1 MLMLLLLL
9 LLLLLEVVFSLGL
22 GIGIMVSEGARY
34 IVSTLIS
41 IIIMAAIMRM
51 RLLSIQLFFIS
62 RGRFLM

>member
-9 LLLLLEVVFSLGL
+9 LVVVFSSGL

-34 IVSTLIS
+34 IVNTLIS
-41 IIIMAAIMRM
+41 IITMAAIMIM
-51 RLLSIQLFFIS
+51 PLLSIQLLVIS